1 MNNEYR
7 KQLIEL
13 VKEFVLS
20 AREINGV
27 NKISMIGSL
36 LTDKVK
42 PKDADILC
50 CIEDNLELKYLAKL
64 GRRLQ
69 GKAGSIGSGAD
80 IFLSNNDN
88 EYLGR
93 ICIWKDCRPG
103 VRQSCDAQNCGKREY
118 LHDDLQV
125 IKLTRE
131 LVANPPLVLYP
142 EIIRNIKLPEDLEEI
157 LLNRISYSAI

>member
-1 MNNEYR
+1 MKTEYR
-7 KQLIEL
+7 KELIEF
-13 VKEFVLS
+13 VREFVLS
-20 AREINGV
+20 AGQINGL
-27 NKISMIGSL
+27 NQISMIGSL
-36 LTDKVK
+36 LTDKIK

-69 GKAGSIGSGAD
+69 GKTGSIGGGAD

-88 EYLGR
+88 DYIGR

-125 IKLTRE
+125 IKLSKE
-131 LVANPPLVLYP
+131 LIVDPPLVLYP
-142 EIIRNIKLPEDLEEI
+142 KIIRNIKVPDDVEEI
-157 LLNRISYSAI
+157 LLNGILDNAI